1 MSRETKQT
9 YIVVVI
15 SWVMIIALLIGMG
28 HKAEKSFLSD
38 FDALTERVDA
48 LEQKVAEIEND
59 APIDISDVSCIMPI
73 GEYRCSH
80 YCACRV
86 CCGKDNG
93 ITASGT
99 KATAGKTIAMEGVPI
114 GTTVYIEALGEFR
127 VVEDRFGNPA
137 KTDCIDIFV
146 DSHEEAIN
154 KGVYTSQVYIVVKGD

>member
-48 LEQKVAEIEND
+48 LEQKVAENAKES
-59 APIDISDVSCIMPI
+59 PIDINNVSCVMPI
-73 GEYRCSH
+73 GEYTLTA
-80 YCACRV
+80 YCPCEK
-86 CCGKDNG
+86 CCGKSTG

-99 KATAGKTIAMEGVPI
+99 KATEGRTCAAEGLPI
-114 GTTVYIEALGEFR
+114 GSVIYIEALGEFR
-127 VVEDRFGNPA
+127 IVEDRFGDPS
-137 KTDCIDIFV
+137 KTNKIDIFV
-146 DSHEEAIN
+146 DDHDAALQL
-154 KGVYTSQVYIVVKGD
+154 GVMKSQVYLVSEGD